1 MPPGCHENFTAKGE
15 VPEMLHLGRVPGS
28 KWLFSEWDVA
38 KDKETIWVAITTALQ
53 RHLPGKFKSPDE
65 LRARLST
72 YVLSSLSHEDFYIC
86 FPCCEGVRS
95 DIASYADYLARPCP
109 SKWDPSDV
117 PTIGDIHV
125 FVRYLRHS
133 TRFIGAVYTFSA
145 KRGVVTEIEKDSVTV
160 VAESVIDMKD
170 IVLVHLFANRWR
182 CAETRI
188 GTTQLW

>member
-28 KWLFSEWDVA
+28 KWLFSEWDVD

-86 FPCCEGVRS
+86 FPCCEGVMLT
-95 DIASYADYLARPCP
+95 ILL
-109 SKWDPSDV
+109 V
-117 PTIGDIHV
+117 PVPANGTLPM
-125 FVRYLRHS
+125 FRQLETS
-133 TRFIGAVYTFSA
+133 
-145 KRGVVTEIEKDSVTV
+145 
-160 VAESVIDMKD
+160 MC
-170 IVLVHLFANRWR
+170 LFAICVIRQDSLALSTLSVR
-182 CAETRI
+182 RE
-188 GTTQLW
+188 GS